1 MGYLL
6 VNQICENYFSQFL
19 NIGIHSKIRAT
30 NTTTYIYIYIYILKK
45 NFKKKVNILFGCL
58 L

>member
-30 NTTTYIYIYIYILKK
+30 NTTTYIYIYIYI
-45 NFKKKVNILFGCL
+45 KKKF
-58 L
+58 

>member
-1 MGYLL
+1 MLEIVNDISVKKMGYLL

-30 NTTTYIYIYIYILKK
+30 NTTTYI
-45 NFKKKVNILFGCL
+45 
-58 L
+58 